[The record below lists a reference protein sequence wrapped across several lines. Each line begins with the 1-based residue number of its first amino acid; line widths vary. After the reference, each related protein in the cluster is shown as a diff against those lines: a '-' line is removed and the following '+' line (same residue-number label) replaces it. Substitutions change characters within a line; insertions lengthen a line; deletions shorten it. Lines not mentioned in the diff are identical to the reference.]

1 MNNISLHNINTQ
13 EDSPVPKQIK
23 RRFLIIALILGG
35 MALYVLL
42 RYFVVMLNPPGADMF
57 ASPLTTAERGSIVDR
72 NGRILALQTRMGNIT
87 VWRPNIRNL
96 ELLASELSP
105 LIGSP
110 EEDIIRIIDNSQHDF
125 LYLKRNADQSEILQI
140 QNLRSQGRLAGIN
153 IEPVFSRIYPE
164 RTLASQIIGFT
175 GYENTGLA
183 GIEYSF
189 DEDLSPKT
197 GRNGNQVVLTIDTNI
212 QYILEDIA
220 GRAMEQNR
228 AESVMLLA
236 MDPRNGDILGAAS
249 LPNFDPNNFR
259 NSTEVTRMDRTA
271 IWAFE
276 PGSTFK
282 VFSVAAL
289 LESQAIQPNT
299 IFFCNSEYMQRDR
312 VILSCLRSH
321 GSVNAEGIIVYS
333 CNTGVAYS
341 SDRMGNS
348 PFFQAISNFG
358 FGTRTGAGT
367 PGETAGIFRP
377 VNQWSER
384 TRPTIAMGQEISVS
398 AMQMI
403 QAMTAIANDGILV
416 SPRIVSR
423 IIGDDGRIVRE
434 FQSGEAR
441 RIISPE
447 TARHLRVFM
456 EAGTEDMGRHA
467 RVRDLPLGVKT
478 GTGQMIDPVTGAYS
492 TRDYIASCIA
502 LLPADNPSLVLYMVL
517 VKPMGPYIFGSRTAA
532 PAIRE
537 AAEALIDYLGI
548 PRDRNPQ
555 ISHTGEITIPTE
567 ELIVIGDTIPA
578 FYRRAKSSL
587 VPLLLRDDLQMD
599 IRGEG
604 WVVRQYPPPG
614 TPFQPGMTI
623 ILELE

>member
-1 MNNISLHNINTQ
+1 LHNINRQ
-13 EDSPVPKQIK
+13 ETSPVPKQIK

-35 MALYVLL
+35 MTLYVLL
-42 RYFVVMLNPPGADMF
+42 RYFVVMLNPPGADIF
-57 ASPLTTAERGSIVDR
+57 TSPLTTAERGSIVDR

-87 VWRPNIRNL
+87 VWKPNIRNL
-96 ELLASELSP
+96 ESLAAELSP
-105 LIGSP
+105 LIGSS
-110 EEDIIRIIDNSQHDF
+110 EEEIISLINNSQHDF
-125 LYLKRNADQSEILQI
+125 LYLKRNVDQSEILQI
-140 QNLRSQGRLAGIN
+140 QSIRSQGRLGGIN

-183 GIEYSF
+183 GIEYYF
-189 DEDLSPKT
+189 DEDLSP
-197 GRNGNQVVLTIDTNI
+197 GNSRNGNQVVLTIDTNI
-212 QYILEDIA
+212 QYMLEDIA

-228 AESVMLLA
+228 AEAVMLLA
-236 MDPRNGDILGAAS
+236 MDPRNGDILGSAS
-249 LPNFDPNNFR
+249 LPNFDPNDFR
-259 NSTEVTRMDRTA
+259 NSTENTRMDRTA

-282 VFSVAAL
+282 VFSVSAL
-289 LESQAIQPNT
+289 LESQAIQANT
-299 IFFCNSEYMQRDR
+299 VFFCNGEYLQRDR
-312 VILSCLRSH
+312 VVLNCLRSH

-341 SDRMGNS
+341 SDRMGNT
-348 PFFQAISNFG
+348 PFYQAISNFG
-358 FGTRTGAGT
+358 FGARTGAGV
-367 PGETAGIFRP
+367 PGETAGIFSA

-384 TRPTIAMGQEISVS
+384 SRPTIAMGQEISVS
-398 AMQMI
+398 ALQMM
-403 QAMTAIANDGILV
+403 QAMTAVANDGILV
-416 SPRIVSR
+416 PPRIVSR
-423 IIGDDGRIVRE
+423 IVSDDGRTVRE
-434 FQSGEAR
+434 YQPGQPR

-447 TARHLRVFM
+447 TARLLRVYM
-456 EAGTEDMGRHA
+456 EAGTEDMGRYA

-478 GTGQMIDPVTGAYS
+478 GTAQMIDPATGAYS

-502 LLPADNPSLVLYMVL
+502 LLPADNPSLVLYMVII
-517 VKPMGPYIFGSRTAA
+517 KPMGPYIFGSRTAA

-548 PRDRNPQ
+548 PREGNPQ

-567 ELIVIGDTIPA
+567 DIIVIGDFIPD
-578 FYRRAKSSL
+578 FSRRAKSSL

-604 WVVRQYPPPG
+604 WVVRQYPAPG